1 MLRKL
6 PERLGYC
13 YERASEC
20 RDRARKARTS
30 ADAQYYLDRE
40 CRWLLLAR
48 SCELSDRIRDFTEEV
63 ARRRLIQAFDSAI
76 VGTMAGALH
85 DVLEALA
92 VKDRFGSLAEQAAEA
107 MIRIARQGETHPE
120 RLRDLTLETLTETLA
135 ESGHDPTRH

>member
-1 MLRKL
+1 MS
-6 PERLGYC
+6 ERL
-13 YERASEC
+13 
-20 RDRARKARTS
+20 
-30 ADAQYYLDRE
+30 
-40 CRWLLLAR
+40 
-48 SCELSDRIRDFTEEV
+48 
-63 ARRRLIQAFDSAI
+63 QAFDSAI